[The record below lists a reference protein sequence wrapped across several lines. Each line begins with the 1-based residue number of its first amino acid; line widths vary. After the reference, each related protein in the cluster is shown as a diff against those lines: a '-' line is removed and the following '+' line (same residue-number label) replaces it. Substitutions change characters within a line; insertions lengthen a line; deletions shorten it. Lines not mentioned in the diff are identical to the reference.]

1 MSNVGL
7 NPLSLRRLVSQR
19 RLVALR
25 RSAAARLAASV
36 LLASASHLASG
47 PRAVSATQVL
57 DVDQLLSIESVV
69 SGSPAWSPDG
79 SKILVRSALTGGLT
93 TISPDGGF
101 PVRIPVDMGS
111 SGHFLAS
118 QMPGWSPL
126 GSWISYVSDKS
137 GAPEIWLWST
147 ADGREVQLTNLG
159 ARINSMSW
167 SPDERWVA
175 FAGDR
180 YGNYD
185 VWKAE
190 VATGSVQRLT
200 TDERYEVFP
209 TWTPDSRG
217 ILYVR
222 LDDAWTDHEVLE
234 MDADGADPRT
244 VLVDTDFFDYR
255 AGGTFGHPRPSPD
268 GRQVLF
274 PSQRSGW
281 INYFVAPLEGGE
293 PRQIAAAEA
302 DQSAAAWSPD
312 GRWIAY
318 TENHNGRHE
327 LRLASVDGGE
337 PRILVSPEEGV
348 VSVPSWA
355 PDSDAIAYFA
365 EGLTKPKDLFTVSL
379 ADGQTRQLTRSMPA
393 GGFEDRLVA
402 PEKISYASSDG
413 FEIPAYLYRP
423 PATIS
428 STPREAGATASGGK
442 SPGILWIHGGPT
454 SQFNDTFQQHVQF
467 FAQRGYVV
475 LLPNIRGSS
484 GYGKS
489 FADANNGCWGHCD
502 LEDVVAGGEYLKTL
516 PEVDPERIGITG
528 TSYGG
533 VMTMYAV
540 AFAPDYFRAG
550 IAGSGYAD
558 WVHFYHGENELR
570 HVKLLEYELGAFD
583 TSEDV
588 WRRSSAVT
596 QVDKV
601 ATPLFMVHGVGR
613 YPGSDQSELFARALE
628 NHYKPFRYTTYP
640 DENYYVYGKANRR
653 KMLADMLDF
662 FDQFLKDEATT
673 R

>member
-1 MSNVGL
+1 MATAATCGRRAVRTDRSSRS
-7 NPLSLRRLVSQR
+7 SLRRVGAVSV
-19 RLVALR
+19 VAL
-25 RSAAARLAASV
+25 
-36 LLASASHLASG
+36 
-47 PRAVSATQVL
+47 ATALHSQADAQVL
-57 DVDQLLSIESVV
+57 GIDQLLSIESVV
-69 SGSPAWSPDG
+69 SGTPAWSPRG
-79 SKILVRSALTGGLT
+79 SEILVQSALTGGLT

-118 QMPGWSPL
+118 QMPGWSPE
-126 GSWISYVSDKS
+126 GRWISYVSDKS
-137 GAPEIWLWST
+137 GAPEIWLWS
-147 ADGREVQLTNLG
+147 ADDGSEVQLTSLG

-167 SPDERWVA
+167 SPDERRIA

-185 VWKAE
+185 IWTAD
-190 VATGSVQRLT
+190 VATGRVRRLT
-200 TDERYEVFP
+200 TDARYDVFP
-209 TWTPDSRG
+209 AWTPDSER

-222 LDDAWTDHEVLE
+222 LDDAWEDHEVVAV
-234 MDADGADPRT
+234 DADGRNPT
-244 VLVDTDFFDYR
+244 IVLTDTDFFDYR
-255 AGGTFGHPRPSPD
+255 AGGTFGYPQPSPD
-268 GRQVLF
+268 GRHVLF
-274 PSQRSGW
+274 PSHRSGW
-281 INYFVAPLEGGE
+281 INYWLAPLSGASEE
-293 PRQIAAAEA
+293 PRQIAPAEA
-302 DQSAAAWSPD
+302 DQSAAKWSAD

-318 TENHNGRHE
+318 TENHNGHHD
-327 LRLASVDGGE
+327 LRVVSADGGQ
-337 PRILVSPEEGV
+337 PRVLVSPDEGV
-348 VSVPSWA
+348 VSAPSWA
-355 PDSDAIAYFA
+355 PGSDAVAYFA

-379 ADGQTRQLTRSMPA
+379 DDGKTRQLTHSMPA
-393 GGFEDRLVA
+393 GGFEDRLVV
-402 PEKISYASSDG
+402 PEKVSYASTDG
-413 FEIPAYLYRP
+413 YEISAYLYRP
-423 PATIS
+423 PT
-428 STPREAGATASGGK
+428 TSGGNR
-442 SPGILWIHGGPT
+442 PGVLWIHGGPT

-540 AFAPDYFRAG
+540 AFSPGYFRAG

-570 HVKLLEYELGAFD
+570 HVKLLEHELGPFA
-583 TSEDV
+583 TSQDV
-588 WRRSSAVT
+588 WQRSSAITDVA
-596 QVDKV
+596 KV
-601 ATPLFMVHGVGR
+601 ATPVFMVHGVGR

-628 NHYKPFRYTTYP
+628 NYYKPFRYTTYP
-640 DENYYVYGKANRR
+640 NENYYVYGKANRR
-653 KMLADMLDF
+653 KMLMDMLDF
-662 FDQFLKDEATT
+662 FDQFLKDETATINGG

>member
-393 GGFEDRLVA
+393 GGFEDRLAA
-402 PEKISYASSDG
+402 PEKVSYASSDG
-413 FEIPAYLYRP
+413 FEISAYLYRP
-423 PATIS
+423 PAPTS

-484 GYGKS
+484 GYGKP